1 MAENVIYET
10 EFDNMKIEVVES
22 TYNRYLKFGSNLK
35 QSSMNKKN
43 PRKLQL
49 KYLKEMAKAF
59 EYIQKPKNV
68 LVLGLGGGTFP
79 SFIHEN
85 YSDVI
90 IDTVDNI
97 QELKDIAL
105 KYFELPVSDRLNV
118 IIQDAKD
125 YILTTNK
132 KYDIIFEDL
141 FKNSLTKPVFVEENN
156 GSTFDASLKKIL
168 NDDGV
173 IAFNYMVH
181 ERNYTKYMNRLN
193 SSYTTVVEQFKP
205 KLGWYGY
212 NHIAFCKK

>member
-1 MAENVIYET
+1 MTENVIYET
-10 EFDNMKIEVVES
+10 VFDNMKVQVVE
-22 TYNRYLKFGSNLK
+22 TTHNRYLKFGNGLK

-49 KYLKEMAKAF
+49 KYSKEIVKVF
-59 EYIQKPKNV
+59 EHIKNPKNV
-68 LVLGLGGGTFP
+68 LILGLGGGILP

-90 IDTVDNI
+90 IDVVDNI
-97 QELKDIAL
+97 QELKDIAY

-125 YILTTNK
+125 YVLSTNK
-132 KYDIIFEDL
+132 KYDIIIEDL
-141 FKNSLTKPVFVEENN
+141 YKDDGKPSFIKDDGNKFDNDLKN
-156 GSTFDASLKKIL
+156 IL
-168 NDDGV
+168 NDNGV

-181 ERNYTKYMNRLN
+181 QINYTKYMNRLN
-193 SSYTTVVEQFKP
+193 SSYITVIEQFKP
-205 KLGWYGY
+205 KLGRYGY

>member
-1 MAENVIYET
+1 MTENVIYET
-10 EFDNMKIEVVES
+10 VFDNMKVQVVE
-22 TYNRYLKFGSNLK
+22 TTHNRYLKFGNGLK

-49 KYLKEMAKAF
+49 KYSKEIVKVF
-59 EYIQKPKNV
+59 EYIKNPKNV
-68 LVLGLGGGTFP
+68 LILGLGGGILP

-90 IDTVDNI
+90 IDVVDNI
-97 QELKDIAL
+97 QELKDIAY

-125 YILTTNK
+125 YVLSTNK
-132 KYDIIFEDL
+132 KYDIIIEDL
-141 FKNSLTKPVFVEENN
+141 YKDDGKPSFIKDDGSKFDNDLKN
-156 GSTFDASLKKIL
+156 IL
-168 NDDGV
+168 NDNGV

-181 ERNYTKYMNRLN
+181 QRNYTKYMNRLN
-193 SSYTTVVEQFKP
+193 SSYITVIEQFKP
-205 KLGWYGY
+205 KLGRYGY